1 MPTIRNSST
10 QFFLI
15 GFPLFKLDEEYLF
28 MFSPRN
34 EDGCGA
40 SQGGSDG
47 EEIGVRNLETAYD
60 RCLSIPEPL
69 KS

>member
-1 MPTIRNSST
+1 MPIFRNSST

-15 GFPLFKLDEEYLF
+15 GFPLFELDGEYLF

-34 EDGCGA
+34 EDGYGA
-40 SQGGSDG
+40 SQGGLDG
-47 EEIGVRNLETAYD
+47 KEIGVRDLEMAYD
-60 RCLSIPEPL
+60 RCLSIPIGF